1 VAGQDEKEG
10 DRAAAAPGPGGTLA
24 DLGWTDD
31 AATADAVARF
41 FARTIGGD
49 ARYISHGEI
58 QCGLSDDGAHWHPE
72 LEARFREDMQGL
84 GEETGLLVARMD
96 GAIVAAAIVE
106 WSITRRVR
114 FATLADLSVDPAQ
127 RSTGLGARMVE
138 AIVAEARQRAMQW
151 IFLESGKDNLR
162 AHDFFERHGFH
173 ELSQVF
179 ARRL

>member
-1 VAGQDEKEG
+1 
-10 DRAAAAPGPGGTLA
+10 
-24 DLGWTDD
+24 
-31 AATADAVARF
+31 
-41 FARTIGGD
+41 
-49 ARYISHGEI
+49 
-58 QCGLSDDGAHWHPE
+58 
-72 LEARFREDMQGL
+72 MQGL

-127 RSTGLGARMVE
+127 RSSGLGARMVE

-162 AHDFFERHGFH
+162 AHGFFERHGFH
-173 ELSQVF
+173 ELSHVF